1 MGNETGKIMQEYTGY
16 RPNVAAI
23 ILSSDYDQTGY
34 FVIARRTGVRRGWQ
48 FPQGGID
55 DGETPREAL
64 LRELLEEIGTN
75 DVEILGEYPEWIQY
89 DFPDTKSTKVYPFR
103 GQRQRYFLVR
113 LNPSANVN
121 LLTEETPEFEECKRV
136 TSEELFKRVTYFKR
150 PSYRRVINYF
160 KNKGQL

>member
-1 MGNETGKIMQEYTGY
+1 MQKYTGY

-34 FVIARRTGVRRGWQ
+34 FVIARRTGMRRGWQ

-55 DGETPREAL
+55 ENETPREAL
-64 LRELLEEIGTN
+64 MRELYEEIGTN

-89 DFPDTKSTKVYPFR
+89 DFPETKTTKIYPFK
-103 GQRQRYFLVR
+103 GQRQRYFLVK
-113 LNPSANVN
+113 LKATAKVD
-121 LLTEETPEFEECKRV
+121 LFVHETPEFEECKRV
-136 TSEELFKRVTYFKR
+136 TSDELFRRVTYFKR

>member
-1 MGNETGKIMQEYTGY
+1 MQKYTGY

-23 ILSSDYDQTGY
+23 VLSSDYDQTGH
-34 FVIARRTGVRRGWQ
+34 FIIARRTGMRRGWQ

-55 DGETPREAL
+55 TDETPREAL
-64 LRELLEEIGTN
+64 LRELHEEIGTR

-89 DFPDTKSTKVYPFR
+89 DFPNTKTEKVYPFK

-113 LNPSANVN
+113 LRVTAKID
-121 LLTEETPEFEECKRV
+121 LQAHATPEFDEYKRV
-136 TSEELFKRVTYFKR
+136 TSEELFRRVAYFKR
-150 PSYRRVINYF
+150 PSYRKVIHYF

>member
-1 MGNETGKIMQEYTGY
+1 MQEYTGY

-23 ILSSDYDQTGY
+23 ILSSDYDQTGQ
-34 FVIARRTGVRRGWQ
+34 FVIARRTGMRRGWQ

-55 DGETPREAL
+55 ADETPREAL

-89 DFPDTKSTKVYPFR
+89 DFPKTNSTKMYPFK

-113 LNPSANVN
+113 LRPGAKVD
-121 LLTEETPEFEECKRV
+121 LFAHETPEFEEYKLVTADELFRRV
-136 TSEELFKRVTYFKR
+136 TFFKR
-150 PSYRRVINYF
+150 PSYRKVIHYF
-160 KNKGQL
+160 RQKGQL